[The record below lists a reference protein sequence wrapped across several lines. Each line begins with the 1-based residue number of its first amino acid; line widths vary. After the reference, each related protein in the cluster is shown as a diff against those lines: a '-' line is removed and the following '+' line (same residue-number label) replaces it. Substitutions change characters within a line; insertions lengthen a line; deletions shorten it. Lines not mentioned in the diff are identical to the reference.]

1 MSDLNDEIDTKKKT
15 KNKIIKTIEKQKLY
29 KEENNL
35 EDQKSE
41 EKNEKNNM
49 NKNKEDIES
58 EEKNEKNNL
67 NKKEVES
74 EKNNE
79 KNTNKNNEDVESEE
93 KKKSNSSDSSSN
105 SNNNSN
111 SNSNS
116 ESEESKSSSSSH
128 NPNQEEYLISEN
140 NRSAKYIEI
149 KEKEMPISENTDK
162 KFLKD
167 KIDNDDN
174 QKTEKIIS
182 DITKNLRGCD
192 GLLKKEMEEI

>member
-1 MSDLNDEIDTKKKT
+1 
-15 KNKIIKTIEKQKLY
+15 
-29 KEENNL
+29 
-35 EDQKSE
+35 
-41 EKNEKNNM
+41 
-49 NKNKEDIES
+49 
-58 EEKNEKNNL
+58 L
-67 NKKEVES
+67 NKKEVET

-105 SNNNSN
+105 SNNNSNSN

-192 GLLKKEMEEI
+192 GLLKKEMEEIWKYKDFFEEKNFILTDLSCKRMAEIIHYIKSGNSSLRRYRNCKNKNFSDCL